1 MLKGVQLS
9 VGSDGSDSEVFMMK
23 GMEISPPETDALA
36 ASADFRRRL
45 KPN

>member
-23 GMEISPPETDALA
+23 GMEISVGGTAPETDAVSTLDA
-36 ASADFRRRL
+36 A
-45 KPN
+45 